1 MNEPFLFGTLLHY
14 MAFCRDVLG
23 DPDITTNDRIGTDE
37 DAAQNRGSSINGDAI
52 TDDWVAVN
60 TLDDVPFIR
69 LWEGARSKGD
79 PLVNFYII
87 PNNACR
93 PNNDPC
99 SMINEKAT
107 SNFSARMNIDTGKA
121 VAYFGH

>member
-1 MNEPFLFGTLLHY
+1 MNELFLFGALLHY
-14 MAFCRDVLG
+14 MAICRDVFG
-23 DPDITTNDRIGTDE
+23 NPDITTNDGIGTDE
-37 DAAQNRGSSINGDAI
+37 DAAQDSGSSINGDAI
-52 TDDWVAVN
+52 TDDGVAFN
-60 TLDDVPFIR
+60 TLDDVPFFR
-69 LWEGARSKGD
+69 PWEGARSKCD

-107 SNFSARMNIDTGKA
+107 SNFSTRMNIDTGKA
-121 VAYFGH
+121 MAYLGH